1 MLFGGRR
8 HEVRGREDEQGTM
21 LLGITPD
28 ALVPQDHPIRR
39 IRAITDRALKEMNPV
54 LNTMYAGIGRPSVAP
69 ERLLKASILM
79 ALYSIRSERQFCE
92 RLQYD
97 LLFKWFLNMNIATPA
112 FDHASFSKNRER
124 LIHHRIAEQFFA
136 AVMAEATQA
145 RLISDDHFTVDGT
158 LLQAW
163 ASLKSV
169 KPRDDDQASPPAGGA
184 KNLEVDF
191 HGQRRT
197 NETHVS
203 STDPEA
209 RIARKGRGQEARLCF
224 GGHVLMENRN
234 GLVVDVLVTQAS
246 GTAERDATLLMLD
259 RRPGPRKRV
268 TLGADKGYD
277 TRAFVEALRER
288 GVTPHVAQHTNRRR
302 SAVDGR
308 TTQHEGYRL
317 SQRVRKRVEE
327 IFGWIKTVGGG
338 RKLRYIGTTKNQL
351 WATLT
356 AATYNL
362 VRMANLTPQ
371 TP

>member
-1 MLFGGRR
+1 M
-8 HEVRGREDEQGTM
+8 RGREDEQGEI

-28 ALVPQDHPIRR
+28 ALVPKDHPIRKVR
-39 IRAITDRALKEMNPV
+39 EITDRALKEMSPV
-54 LNTMYAGIGRPSVAP
+54 LSTMYSAIGRRSVAP

-124 LIHHRIAEQFFA
+124 LIKHHIAEHFFA
-136 AVMAEATQA
+136 AVVEEATKA
-145 RLISDDHFTVDGT
+145 KLTSDDHFTVDGT

-169 KPRDDDQASPPAGGA
+169 KPRDDDQSPPSAGG
-184 KNLEVDF
+184 KNADVDF

-197 NETHVS
+197 NDTHRS
-203 STDPEA
+203 TTDPEA

-234 GLVVDVLVTQAS
+234 GLVLDVLVTQAS
-246 GTAERDATLLMLD
+246 GTAERDATLVMLD
-259 RRPGPRKRV
+259 RRKGARKRV

-277 TRAFVEALRER
+277 TRAFIQELRQR
-288 GVTPHVAQHTNRRR
+288 GVTPHIAQHTTKRR
-302 SAVDGR
+302 SAIDGR
-308 TTQHEGYRL
+308 TTHHEGYRL

-327 IFGWIKTVGGG
+327 IFGWMKTVAGG

-362 VRMANLTPQ
+362 VRMANLSPQ
-371 TP
+371 TA

>member
-1 MLFGGRR
+1 M
-8 HEVRGREDEQGTM
+8 RGREEEQGAM
-21 LLGITPD
+21 LLSITPEE
-28 ALVPQDHPIRR
+28 LVPRDHPIRR
-39 IRAITDRALKEMNPV
+39 IRAITDRVLKEMSPV
-54 LNTMYAGIGRPSVAP
+54 LGTMYSGLGRPSVAP

-124 LIHHRIAEQFFA
+124 LIQHQVAEQFFA
-136 AVMAEATQA
+136 AVVDEATKA
-145 RLISDDHFTVDGT
+145 KLTSDDHFTVDGT

-169 KPRDDDQASPPAGGA
+169 KPRDDDQSPPAGG
-184 KNLEVDF
+184 KNADVDF

-203 STDPEA
+203 KTDPEA

-234 GLVVDVLVTQAS
+234 GLVLDVLVTQAS
-246 GTAERDATLLMLD
+246 GTAERDATLVMLD
-259 RRPGPRKRV
+259 RRKGPRKRV

-277 TRAFVEALRER
+277 TRAFIEELRQRE
-288 GVTPHVAQHTNRRR
+288 VTPHVAQHTTRRR
-302 SAVDGR
+302 SAIDGR

-317 SQRVRKRVEE
+317 SQIKRKRIEE
-327 IFGWIKTVGGG
+327 HFGWGKTVGRIRQTVYRGIKKVDQHF
-338 RKLRYIGTTKNQL
+338 KLTMS
-351 WATLT
+351 AS
-356 AATYNL
+356 NL
-362 VRMANLTPQ
+362 VRMARMLSAVPQ
-371 TP
+371 GGAG

>member
-1 MLFGGRR
+1 M
-8 HEVRGREDEQGTM
+8 RGREDEQREM
-21 LLGITPD
+21 LLSITPD
-28 ALVPQDHPIRR
+28 ALVPRDHPIRR
-39 IRAITDRALKEMNPV
+39 IRAITDAALKALSPAFAEM
-54 LNTMYAGIGRPSVAP
+54 YSDIGRPSVAP

-124 LIHHRIAEQFFA
+124 LIKHEIAEQFFA
-136 AVMAEATQA
+136 AVVEEATKA
-145 RLISDDHFTVDGT
+145 KLTSDDHFTVDGT
-158 LLQAW
+158 LLHAW

-169 KPRDDDQASPPAGGA
+169 KPRDDDQSPPAAGG
-184 KNLEVDF
+184 KNADVDF

-197 NETHVS
+197 NDTHRS
-203 STDPEA
+203 TTDPEA

-234 GLVVDVLVTQAS
+234 GLVLDVLVTQAS
-246 GTAERDATLLMLD
+246 GTAERDATLVMLD
-259 RRPGPRKRV
+259 RRRGPRKRV

-277 TRAFVEALRER
+277 THAFIEELRQR

-302 SAVDGR
+302 SAIDGR
-308 TTQHEGYRL
+308 TTQHQGYRL

-327 IFGWIKTVGGG
+327 IFGWTKTVACF
-338 RKLRYIGTTKNQL
+338 RKTRFKGQVRTQLSAHLVAAAFSLLRIARL
-351 WATLT
+351 M
-356 AATYNL
+356 AAP
-362 VRMANLTPQ
+362 A
-371 TP
+371 